1 MKQSKVKRICKK
13 FDKYKFHCLKNRILI
28 DDVDIDKCW
37 YLTRFLLVKKVADTL
52 LVKKMM
58 ITKLFFCV

>member
-13 FDKYKFHCLKNRILI
+13 FDKYKFHYLKNRILI

-37 YLTRFLLVKKVADTL
+37 YLTRFLLVKKVAGTL

>member
-28 DDVDIDKCW
+28 DDVDIDKC
-37 YLTRFLLVKKVADTL
+37 
-52 LVKKMM
+52 
-58 ITKLFFCV
+58 